1 MGSVYR
7 RGNKWNIKYYRNG
20 KAYRE
25 AVHSKKKSD
34 AEHRLKMR
42 EGQIEMGTFAGL
54 QMEKTTW
61 DDLAKDLE
69 NDYKINGFKSFRR
82 LTLSLSHLNHFKGW
96 LAKNIT
102 TDHIKAY
109 MVRRKEEGASNASIN
124 RELSAMKRAFTL
136 AYRQTPPKIARVPY
150 IPKLAENNVRT
161 GYFEHEQY
169 LKMKEALPVYLRP
182 VLIMGYY
189 TGMRSGEILGLKW
202 QQVNLHEGKITL
214 EAGKTKNN
222 EARVIYLS
230 GELLETIETQRSVRD
245 LLYPQCE
252 FVFSR
257 EGQQIKYFRRAWL
270 SACKAAGIEEKLFH
284 DLRRTGVRNMV
295 NASIPEK
302 VAMAISGHK
311 TRSVFDRYHIVNEED
326 LKRASEKIAKLHEM
340 NEERMSRA
348 QFRHSSVQNVISFR
362 RDPA

>member
-1 MGSVYR
+1 
-7 RGNKWNIKYYRNG
+7 
-20 KAYRE
+20 
-25 AVHSKKKSD
+25 
-34 AEHRLKMR
+34 
-42 EGQIEMGTFAGL
+42 
-54 QMEKTTW
+54 
-61 DDLAKDLE
+61 
-69 NDYKINGFKSFRR
+69 
-82 LTLSLSHLNHFKGW
+82 
-96 LAKNIT
+96 
-102 TDHIKAY
+102 
-109 MVRRKEEGASNASIN
+109 
-124 RELSAMKRAFTL
+124 
-136 AYRQTPPKIARVPY
+136 
-150 IPKLAENNVRT
+150 
-161 GYFEHEQY
+161 
-169 LKMKEALPVYLRP
+169 VYLRP
-182 VLIMGYY
+182 VLTMGYY

-202 QQVNLHEGKITL
+202 QQVNLDEGKITL

-230 GELLETIETQRSVRD
+230 GELLETIETQRAVRD

-252 FVFSR
+252 YVFSR
-257 EGQQIKYFRRAWL
+257 EGQPIKYFRRSWL
-270 SACKAAGIEEKLFH
+270 SACKAAGIKEKLFH

-311 TRSVFDRYHIVNEED
+311 TRSVFDRYHIINEDD